1 MPAKAKVYSCQ
12 EPIFALEK
20 IADHLTKHHEFRK
33 LGRLTEISVR
43 TERVHFL
50 AVAA

>member
-1 MPAKAKVYSCQ
+1 MPAKAKVHSCQ
-12 EPIFALEK
+12 RSIFALQN
-20 IADHLTKHHEFRK
+20 IADHLTERHEFRK

-43 TERVHFL
+43 TQRVHFL